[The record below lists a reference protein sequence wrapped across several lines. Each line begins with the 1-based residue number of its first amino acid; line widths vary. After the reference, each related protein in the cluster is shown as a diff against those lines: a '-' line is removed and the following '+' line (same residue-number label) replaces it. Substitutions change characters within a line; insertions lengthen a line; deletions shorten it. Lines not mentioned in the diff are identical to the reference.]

1 MRDSPGRVL
10 RRLAPTGLR
19 SRLAAWVALVTLV
32 GTAILFL
39 VVYGGTAAE
48 LRGQIDRELSG
59 DAGELAHN
67 LALADASTTARL
79 SQAATRYIRN
89 QPFKASSTLLFAI
102 VPGAATSTNRPELF
116 ASNMADRGE
125 TPAQQ
130 GRENRL
136 ATRLLTAPLGYS
148 TVVLADVGKLRLL
161 KRSVRIRGAPAVT
174 VGAGEPLAP
183 VAHAQ
188 HSVARAFILAGILA
202 LAGAIF
208 ASYLVGDRVS
218 RPLRRMASVAAR
230 VDAGDL
236 HPRIHDVGTQG
247 DELKVLADAFNHM
260 LDRLTEAFAAQQR
273 VDPSFG
279 VEVSF
284 GGVLRFPGGQLAMVD
299 SSFVQTSINRYEIAG
314 PD

>member
-1 MRDSPGRVL
+1 
-10 RRLAPTGLR
+10 LR

-202 LAGAIF
+202 LAGA
-208 ASYLVGDRVS
+208 
-218 RPLRRMASVAAR
+218 
-230 VDAGDL
+230 
-236 HPRIHDVGTQG
+236 
-247 DELKVLADAFNHM
+247 
-260 LDRLTEAFAAQQR
+260 
-273 VDPSFG
+273 
-279 VEVSF
+279 
-284 GGVLRFPGGQLAMVD
+284 
-299 SSFVQTSINRYEIAG
+299 
-314 PD
+314 

>member
-59 DAGELAHN
+59 DAGELTHN
-67 LALADASTTARL
+67 LALADASTTAPL

-102 VPGAATSTNRPELF
+102 VPGAVTSTNRPELF
-116 ASNMADRGE
+116 ASNMADPGD

-136 ATRLLTAPLGYS
+136 ATRLLTA
-148 TVVLADVGKLRLL
+148 
-161 KRSVRIRGAPAVT
+161 
-174 VGAGEPLAP
+174 
-183 VAHAQ
+183 
-188 HSVARAFILAGILA
+188 
-202 LAGAIF
+202 
-208 ASYLVGDRVS
+208 
-218 RPLRRMASVAAR
+218 
-230 VDAGDL
+230 
-236 HPRIHDVGTQG
+236 
-247 DELKVLADAFNHM
+247 
-260 LDRLTEAFAAQQR
+260 
-273 VDPSFG
+273 
-279 VEVSF
+279 
-284 GGVLRFPGGQLAMVD
+284 
-299 SSFVQTSINRYEIAG
+299 
-314 PD
+314 